1 MHGRSPHERLLR
13 LLSISLSLTIV
24 ALVNAAT
31 SQSQDFSSQSTASQ
45 TTEVVPSQTRTEP
58 LLDLRFDDLEKLNEA
73 VQPSIVTIR
82 VTGRDG
88 DELSIGTGFVISA
101 DGQIVTNSHVI
112 GEGRAFTVELANG
125 MRLPVLSIEA
135 CDQLIDLAVLRVDV
149 QNQSLKPLK
158 LSELPISPG
167 MQVAG
172 FGNPL
177 GLQNS
182 VVAGIISAVREVQ
195 GREMIQLAMPT
206 QPGNSGGPLMD
217 MRGTVL
223 GIINMKS
230 AIDDNLGFAI
240 PVNQLAQMMKET
252 HPVRYD
258 RWVTLGR
265 LDPNKWDILFGA
277 TWQQS
282 GSIITARGAGKG
294 FGGRSLCLSKDNDF
308 ELPMEIAVD
317 VRLDDES
324 GAAGLAFYADG
335 EDRHY
340 GFYPSNGS
348 LRLTC
353 FKGPSVYSWEVLVDS
368 TSMHYR
374 PGKWNR
380 LRVRLEENRFQC
392 FINDELFTESKDIQI
407 TSGQVGLVKF
417 RDTNPDFKRF
427 EVGQDLSWPAL
438 TDAQENLISVLLNG
452 SHSIDDLNEKTLSDL
467 AESNTAVSRELEKR
481 ASTLELKIAQMRRL
495 AEDVQLQ
502 STLNA
507 LQNTFTDEN
516 SESPSR
522 LALGALLI
530 AKLDN
535 NDTDPRSYLEK
546 IQSMAEEIGASL
558 PEGAGPEEKRR
569 LLNQYLFD
577 ENGFHGG
584 RAEYYHP
591 ANSHLDRVIDDREGL
606 PITLSILYMELG
618 KRIGLDIVGIGL
630 PGHFVVEH
638 KVDENQTVLIDV
650 FDRGKVLSKQSAAEL
665 VFNSTN
671 RPLIAED
678 LQPQSETDILI
689 RVVNNL
695 LGSAR
700 RNSDTEAYRRYCEA
714 MVSIRPEDPE
724 ARIMRSQARAITK
737 RFSGAIEDVDWLIER
752 IPEGPNQ
759 EQAIRL
765 KDSLIADQQRENSI
779 QE

>member
-1 MHGRSPHERLLR
+1 LIHIHYGNSCMHGRSPHERLLR

-265 LDPNKWDILFGA
+265 LDPNKWDILF
-277 TWQQS
+277 
-282 GSIITARGAGKG
+282 
-294 FGGRSLCLSKDNDF
+294 
-308 ELPMEIAVD
+308 
-317 VRLDDES
+317 
-324 GAAGLAFYADG
+324 
-335 EDRHY
+335 
-340 GFYPSNGS
+340 
-348 LRLTC
+348 
-353 FKGPSVYSWEVLVDS
+353 EV
-368 TSMHYR
+368 
-374 PGKWNR
+374 
-380 LRVRLEENRFQC
+380 
-392 FINDELFTESKDIQI
+392 
-407 TSGQVGLVKF
+407 
-417 RDTNPDFKRF
+417 
-427 EVGQDLSWPAL
+427 
-438 TDAQENLISVLLNG
+438 
-452 SHSIDDLNEKTLSDL
+452 
-467 AESNTAVSRELEKR
+467 
-481 ASTLELKIAQMRRL
+481 
-495 AEDVQLQ
+495 
-502 STLNA
+502 
-507 LQNTFTDEN
+507 
-516 SESPSR
+516 
-522 LALGALLI
+522 
-530 AKLDN
+530 
-535 NDTDPRSYLEK
+535 
-546 IQSMAEEIGASL
+546 
-558 PEGAGPEEKRR
+558 
-569 LLNQYLFD
+569 
-577 ENGFHGG
+577 
-584 RAEYYHP
+584 
-591 ANSHLDRVIDDREGL
+591 EGL
-606 PITLSILYMELG
+606 
-618 KRIGLDIVGIGL
+618 GIISDEII
-630 PGHFVVEH
+630 PQHVSYKPFYVEH
-638 KVDENQTVLIDV
+638 GE
-650 FDRGKVLSKQSAAEL
+650 
-665 VFNSTN
+665 
-671 RPLIAED
+671 
-678 LQPQSETDILI
+678 QPGNCGYNT
-689 RVVNNL
+689 
-695 LGSAR
+695 
-700 RNSDTEAYRRYCEA
+700 
-714 MVSIRPEDPE
+714 
-724 ARIMRSQARAITK
+724 
-737 RFSGAIEDVDWLIER
+737 
-752 IPEGPNQ
+752 
-759 EQAIRL
+759 
-765 KDSLIADQQRENSI
+765 
-779 QE
+779 